1 MSNKIFSV
9 NIDAEAV
16 NAQYEQ
22 EQNTYVPKKTQ
33 FNEKNYLNA
42 RLSDKETSKTLT
54 IRLLPFSPEGGSAFK
69 KVFMH
74 TVRVNKE
81 VSPSGWKTFVCPSH
95 NKKDGKS
102 MGGAC
107 PFCETSAKAR
117 ELKYNSLD
125 ESTKKRYGD
134 IEFLNRVKEMWI
146 VRCIERGHEED
157 GVKFW
162 LFNSS
167 KKKDG
172 VYDKIMNISRIRSEA
187 AARKGNNYSIF
198 DLNNG
203 LDLVITLTR
212 TADNKTSIQ
221 IVDEGFPSPLTEDCD
236 LGMSWIN
243 DDKQWYDVYT
253 VKPYEYMSI
262 IAMGGIPVFN
272 KDINKFVDKDEM
284 NKVKEE
290 AEQKRIEEE
299 LTEETRDYSEIAK
312 TDKIIVESVPQQTPV
327 AVGVEV
333 SQPIADDDE
342 DDLPF

>member
-1 MSNKIFSV
+1 MNNKNFSV

-16 NAQYEQ
+16 KTQYEQ
-22 EQNTYVPKKTQ
+22 EQKTFTPKKTQ
-33 FNEKNYLNA
+33 FNEKNYLQA

-54 IRLLPFSPEGGSAFK
+54 IRLLPFSPEGGSPFK

-74 TVRVNKE
+74 TVKVNKE
-81 VSPSGWKTFVCPSH
+81 VAPNGWKTFVCPTH
-95 NKKDGKS
+95 NKKDGEV
-102 MGGAC
+102 MGDGC
-107 PFCETSAKAR
+107 PFCETSAKAK
-117 ELKYNSLD
+117 ELKSKALD

-134 IEFLNRVKEMWI
+134 IEFLNKVKEMWI
-146 VRCIERGHEED
+146 VRCIERDHEED

-172 VYDKIMNISRIRSEA
+172 VYDKIMNLAKIRSEA

-203 LDLVITLTR
+203 LDLIVTLTK

-221 IVDEGFPSPLTEDCD
+221 IVDDGFPSPLTDDFD
-236 LGMSWIN
+236 LGMKWIQ
-243 DDKQWYDVYT
+243 DDKNWYDVYT
-253 VKPYEYMSI
+253 VKSYDYMAI
-262 IAMGGIPVFN
+262 IAQGGIPVFN
-272 KDINKFVDKDEM
+272 KELNKYVDKEEM

-290 AEQKRIEEE
+290 AEKKRIEEE
-299 LTEETRDYSEIAK
+299 LTEETKDYSAINGNG
-312 TDKIIVESVPQQTPV
+312 IIIDGTTMTAETK
-327 AVGVEV
+327 
-333 SQPIADDDE
+333 ADETQEEEE